1 MNKLKKLITEVLSNH
16 QTLDSCKSCNK
27 PPILVESKQ
36 YDFAISEAMRYHI
49 DSKLQLTEN
58 IYRPGSI
65 AHAKILTEARILW
78 TKGIIELYDVDKKL
92 FENTDIGRWD
102 KYEDQF
108 VPLDLP
114 MMEIL
119 TEDVTEYYV
128 IKFGFDEDG
137 EYKVVNSKPIPAK
150 SEDEAVEKLRDQ
162 FESYEGTP
170 LEVISVKKSGLNEAK
185 YQGKDVDLG
194 KPKRGGSKKF
204 YVYVKDPKTKKVKK
218 VSFGMAGGGLR
229 AKLNNPKARKA
240 FSDRHNCPQ
249 KKDKTK
255 ASYWSCRLPRYA
267 KLLGFKTTFTG
278 YW

>member
-1 MNKLKKLITEVLSNH
+1 MNKLKKLITEVLSNR

-78 TKGIIELYDVDKKL
+78 TKGIIELYDIDKKL

-102 KYEDQF
+102 KYEGQF

-119 TEDVTEYYV
+119 TEGQDAVCATCGEHGY
-128 IKFGFDEDG
+128 DEDLDRPCTNCG
-137 EYKVVNSKPIPAK
+137 DNNWST
-150 SEDEAVEKLRDQ
+150 D
-162 FESYEGTP
+162 YEG
-170 LEVISVKKSGLNEAK
+170 LGDEFDQVYEAK

-218 VSFGMAGGGLR
+218 VSFGMAGGALR

-240 FSDRHNCPQ
+240 FSDRMNCPQ
-249 KKDKTK
+249 AKDKTT
-255 ASYWSCRLPRYA
+255 ARYWSCRLPKYS